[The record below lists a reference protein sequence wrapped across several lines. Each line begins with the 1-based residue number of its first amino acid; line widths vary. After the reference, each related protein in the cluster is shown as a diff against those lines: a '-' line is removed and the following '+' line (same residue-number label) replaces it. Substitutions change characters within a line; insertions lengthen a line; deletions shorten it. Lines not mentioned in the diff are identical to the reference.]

1 MKVFF
6 TFLSFGKDIFAV
18 NTTVGD
24 KKVFSYDLNQ
34 PLKFF
39 WNMKNSL
46 GLVSRHNC
54 ELRIG

>member
-24 KKVFSYDLNQ
+24 KKVLSYDLNQ

-46 GLVSRHNC
+46 GCFKGLILKPKV
-54 ELRIG
+54 

>member
-6 TFLSFGKDIFAV
+6 TFLSFGKDISPV

-34 PLKFF
+34 PL
-39 WNMKNSL
+39 
-46 GLVSRHNC
+46 
-54 ELRIG
+54 